1 MSLFFLRSPF
11 FIHKEETQCCSAPYW
26 RFSRIGKSSFRAS
39 VPIAGPFAQALGT
52 LTAFGRRT
60 LSRAIWAQ
68 GHEQEDWSA
77 DYKLHARANWRAAD
91 LFQPILARALPG
103 VAVVMWS
110 SRSMTRAC
118 TRRGGAF
125 KALSTNMIRC
135 LPSSFTT

>member
-1 MSLFFLRSPF
+1 MLLRTLLEILQDWQAVFPRQRS
-11 FIHKEETQCCSAPYW
+11 Y
-26 RFSRIGKSSFRAS
+26 RRA
-39 VPIAGPFAQALGT
+39 VAQALGT

-110 SRSMTRAC
+110 SRSMTHAC